1 MGAEATHQMTDRDRG
16 RGRGRGRQAEEG
28 GVILVARH
36 REMGRRRREVPR

>member
-1 MGAEATHQMTDRDRG
+1 MGAEATHQMTDRD